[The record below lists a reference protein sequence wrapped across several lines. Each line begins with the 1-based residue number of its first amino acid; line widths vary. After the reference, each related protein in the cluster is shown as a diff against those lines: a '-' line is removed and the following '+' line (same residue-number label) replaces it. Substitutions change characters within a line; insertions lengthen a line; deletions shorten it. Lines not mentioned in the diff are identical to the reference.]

1 MRGGKI
7 IPDRLRTIQVRLL
20 LPVDIFGLISLNH
33 DVGIVE
39 NFDLKRQS
47 LANFLLRN
55 IFLRQILTFLFFYPV
70 FKQTRMFYFLGKNEK
85 ITFQNLIHL
94 IAKSR
99 KRFSFKTSQYRMR
112 KTK

>member
-55 IFLRQILTFLFFYPV
+55 IFLRQILTFLFF
-70 FKQTRMFYFLGKNEK
+70 L
-85 ITFQNLIHL
+85 
-94 IAKSR
+94 S
-99 KRFSFKTSQYRMR
+99 SFKTNQNVLFFG
-112 KTK
+112 KK